1 MNISNCAAANLG
13 TASLSDSNDMV
24 AMSTEK
30 QSTEVESNV
39 LPKCSAPYLGYSLP
53 ESRDIKSRDVIST
66 KDYSGFIQSN
76 PEAVKKQAVK
86 DESVL
91 PIIPYG
97 DESIFTTMDWFEV
110 YWPTY
115 TMDVNYFYRNFNI
128 LEELMDDV
136 QGVMKKNLAVFR
148 TGNKEKIR
156 KMPEII
162 VKVLIAL
169 VFDSSPSERKMY
181 KSLRGEV
188 VLYLSEENLDG
199 MISLSRNY
207 RDEIF
212 RPRMKVYMK
221 RLESYIKDHVCCS
234 YYRSFY
240 YFLGRGDFDYALN
253 SLYSATNFIDKYQI
267 KNILAEKSRIL
278 LYECYL
284 CHADGCFDGA
294 LIKLNESADGDCPQA
309 IWNSAIIEMG
319 LCNEYKHKSNPAK
332 AFKRLRLIHDEVKR
346 WEAKNKPRSLSDR
359 QSDIQDT
366 IKHIWNYFKVRTM
379 HAEDFPK
386 SRDYCFKM
394 IANIAKT
401 FGYVGEGV
409 VSALNSMGEKDIFDD
424 PLLAQLMAKI
434 YPASDYGRAQW
445 QELYGIFN
453 SHLMSAAELRQCG
466 DLIAKMKEKLIE
478 MDIPEDI
485 ISQFFDF
492 NPSALDDMRVFLAY
506 SYDFIVNYIEWT
518 QTVKKKRKGSDTD
531 NKSEILK
538 TLRIINDLAQGCTD
552 VTNKETEWLA
562 NPPEWLTGTVPSQE
576 WARQSLAARYGL
588 CQEGVNHEKADFYV
602 HMCEHACANEF
613 NTTTDLSAIPV
624 STTEEEGGLDYA
636 DTASSTIQ
644 SNTSP
649 SEHYIIVKA
658 VSLIESDKEE
668 DAVHFLQ
675 TFINNNNSAVVEHW
689 LGYVKELQSRCLN
702 GDEFREKQDE
712 IIKHYKSAGSK
723 GIEYAAERADM
734 FLRNQNSVRMAIRKR
749 DKQSQKSTLKC
760 TDVTSSYSLCKSL
773 SSMDLENCSA
783 SVADDHDELFEPLPS
798 QACELESEE
807 PIEFDGPPELDSGE
821 VKHEAYIPLPKAI
834 AQYNAAME
842 DVDGYGSD
850 IDFDRAYS
858 AIRSMQYAVKTDK
871 RIPVATRIQVEQYKA
886 WYYYKLLKYS
896 DQYKFDEN
904 EKRSFRMLFYNAL
917 INGFGLLGIT
927 IIVTDTV
934 TSVSD
939 IKKSEIQKR
948 LHELCQDVRIQLGSL
963 ASTWGHFCSDLYPH
977 RNEHQALYDLSSW
990 LNPSKNRSHL
1000 ANIPSA
1006 KLTVVEDIE
1015 PLRLPNKSS
1024 RRRNKTKNK

>member
-39 LPKCSAPYLGYSLP
+39 LPKCSVLPSDPPLP
-53 ESRDIKSRDVIST
+53 ESRNIRGRGVINT
-66 KDYSGFIQSN
+66 KDCLDFTQLDQGS
-76 PEAVKKQAVK
+76 VKQKTAK
-86 DESVL
+86 DELGLATISYVAA
-91 PIIPYG
+91 
-97 DESIFTTMDWFEV
+97 DKFTTMDWFEV
-110 YWPTY
+110 FSPTY
-115 TMDVNYFYRNFNI
+115 YIDIMYFYRNEKI
-128 LEELMDDV
+128 LKELSDDI
-136 QGVMKKNLAVFR
+136 QSVMKKYLVIFR
-148 TGNKEKIR
+148 TENKEEIR
-156 KMPEII
+156 KIPNII
-162 VKVLIAL
+162 LRVMSAL
-169 VFDSSPSERKMY
+169 VFDPVLCNNKIA
-181 KSLRGEV
+181 KSIANEV
-188 VLYLSEENLDG
+188 ALHLSEEELDK
-199 MISLSRNY
+199 MIRISIEDK
-207 RDEIF
+207 DEIF
-212 RPRMKVYMK
+212 AVRVKAYVK
-221 RLESYIKDHVCCS
+221 RFEAYVKKFICDYHYNGFC
-234 YYRSFY
+234 
-240 YFLGRGDFDYALN
+240 YFLSNYEFGSALKCIEDV
-253 SLYSATNFIDKYQI
+253 TGFIEKYQT
-267 KNILAEKSRIL
+267 KTMLSEKSRIL
-278 LYECYL
+278 LYEFYL
-284 CHADGCFDGA
+284 HYAKGHFDLA
-294 LIKLNESADGDCPQA
+294 LDKLNESADSDFPQA
-309 IWNSAIIEMG
+309 LWNSAIIDMG
-319 LCNEYKHKSNPAK
+319 LCKEYKHKSNPAK
-332 AFKRLRLIHDEVKR
+332 GFERLRSIHDKAKR
-346 WEAKNKPRSLSDR
+346 WLEKSKGRGLSDK
-359 QSDIQDT
+359 QEDIQDT
-366 IKHIWNYFKVRTM
+366 IITIWNYFNIRTL

-386 SRDYCFKM
+386 ARDYCFKM
-394 IANIAKT
+394 IASVAKKFEHLDTGDIGIIELMAKT
-401 FGYVGEGV
+401 DV
-409 VSALNSMGEKDIFDD
+409 LDD
-424 PLLAQLMAKI
+424 PVLKQVVAKI
-434 YPASDYGRAQW
+434 YPASEYGRAQW
-445 QELYGIFN
+445 QELYCILHDYLIN
-453 SHLMSAAELRQCG
+453 STNLVCSDELV
-466 DLIAKMKEKLIE
+466 AKMKGKLME
-478 MDIPEDI
+478 MNIPDDI
-485 ISQFFDF
+485 IDEFFDV
-492 NPSALDDMRVFLAY
+492 SALHKFLSY
-506 SYDFIVNYIEWT
+506 NYDFIVNYIAWT
-518 QTVKKKRKGSDTD
+518 KTVNKKRKDGDTA
-531 NKSEILK
+531 NKAEILK
-538 TLRIINDLAQGCTD
+538 TLHIIADLINGCTD
-552 VTNKETEWLA
+552 ITNKKREWLE
-562 NPPEWLTGTVPSQE
+562 NPPEWLTGVVSSHE
-576 WARQSLAARYGL
+576 WVRQSLAARYDL
-588 CQEGVNHEKADFYV
+588 CQEGANKKKADFYAY
-602 HMCEHACANEF
+602 MCEHACANECKTL
-613 NTTTDLSAIPV
+613 NDLSAIPARI
-624 STTEEEGGLDYA
+624 TEEGGLDYA

-649 SEHYIIVKA
+649 SEHSIIVKA

-668 DAVHFLQ
+668 DAVHLLQ
-675 TFINNNNSAVVEHW
+675 TFIKNNNSAVVEHW

-749 DKQSQKSTLKC
+749 DKQSQKSTLNC
-760 TDVTSSYSLCKSL
+760 TDVTSSDSLGKSL

-798 QACELESEE
+798 QACELESEA

-821 VKHEAYIPLPKAI
+821 VKHEAYISLPKAI

-858 AIRSMQYAVKTDK
+858 AIRSMQYAVKTGK
-871 RIPVATRIQVEQYKA
+871 TIPVATRIQVEQYKA

-896 DQYKFDEN
+896 DQYKFDGN

-927 IIVTDTV
+927 IVVTDTV
-934 TSVSD
+934 TSVRD